1 MDKAVRPW
9 KENIS
14 SPMSSSGYKKSLN
27 MKINVRAKGEGR
39 INNTSE
45 VWHQITKKIKVGAD
59 SDEVLTEH
67 KGWDVPWT
75 IG

>member
-1 MDKAVRPW
+1 
-9 KENIS
+9 
-14 SPMSSSGYKKSLN
+14 MSSSGYKKSFN

-45 VWHQITKKIKVGAD
+45 VWHQITKKIEVGAD
-59 SDEVLTEH
+59 SNEVLADQ
-67 KGWDVPWT
+67 KGGDVPWT